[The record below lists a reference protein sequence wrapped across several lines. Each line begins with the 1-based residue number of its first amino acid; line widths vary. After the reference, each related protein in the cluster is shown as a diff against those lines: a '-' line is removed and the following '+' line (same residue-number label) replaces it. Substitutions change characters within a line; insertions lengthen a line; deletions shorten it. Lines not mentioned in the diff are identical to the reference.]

1 MEEIRFR
8 SNLMRNNDMI
18 NNPIFTYQCQL
29 KVGVFINFILLI
41 LQQKS
46 MNLKSQFE
54 KVDDYFS
61 PKVIDEVNDQFIKVA
76 KIKGDKV
83 PWHNHENEDELF
95 YIVEG
100 TLLMEIEN
108 EENRQLKTGDLYV
121 VRKGVN
127 HRVSAEQECLIMLIE
142 SKTTEHTGN
151 VKSEISKSI
160 ADQLS

>member
-1 MEEIRFR
+1 MCCNGI
-8 SNLMRNNDMI
+8 I
-18 NNPIFTYQCQL
+18 NNLIFTYLCQL
-29 KVGVFINFILLI
+29 RVAVFINFILLI
-41 LQQKS
+41 PQQKS

-54 KVDDYFS
+54 KVNDYFS
-61 PKVIDEVNDQFIKVA
+61 PKVIDEVNDQFIKIA
-76 KIKGDKV
+76 KIKGEKV

-108 EENRQLKTGDLYV
+108 KENRHLKTGDLYV

-151 VKSEISKSI
+151 VKSGISKSI